1 MTHADGEARI
11 GLWVPRSVLDFLSL
25 PTCST
30 VQMTA
35 RARVDL
41 GPCCPHVRQ
50 VPILLEMSRFAFLN
64 TYIIQSLKHRSVNM
78 TLTDR
83 A

>member
-11 GLWVPRSVLDFLSL
+11 GLWVPRSGLDFLSL

-30 VQMTA
+30 VQMIA
-35 RARVDL
+35 RALVDL

-50 VPILLEMSRFAFLN
+50 VPILFEMSRFAFLN
-64 TYIIQSLKHRSVNM
+64 AYITQSLMHRSVNM
-78 TLTDR
+78 TLADR